1 MTKLNQESSEL
12 SPAAKKHQDG
22 RGPSR
27 IPDDF
32 KPKGKGNVV
41 SYDKVTW
48 SNIPIGPAFKLW
60 WSRERSR
67 RVTSSAADPAEKEG
81 GKGGYPIPDEAHDRN
96 DLARVAQHGTPAEKA
111 TVRRR
116 VHEKFPDIGKK
127 RSPSHVDGD

>member
-1 MTKLNQESSEL
+1 MASLSYQQRKKMSKSE
-12 SPAAKKHQDG
+12 
-22 RGPSR
+22 
-27 IPDDF
+27 F
-32 KPKGKGNVV
+32 
-41 SYDKVTW
+41 
-48 SNIPIGPAFKLW
+48 
-60 WSRERSR
+60 
-67 RVTSSAADPAEKEG
+67 ADPAEKEG